1 MKTDPCGFLPRNDL
15 FGDALRPRAK
25 GRGESCAR
33 PMGWEAGDHRR
44 PLADRPATATAPRPR
59 RGRPRDRR
67 RGGGFF
73 TRIGLIGED
82 PELEWMEA
90 VDRFAVDDLE
100 EAIFES
106 NDVIGLIYNAADIG
120 QMRVLWASSGF
131 AGLLLVGGGGAWL
144 VIRLRHR
151 RRMAIVSGSID
162 PATSDLDLG
171 SGQAIPGLTS
181 GSSPAQVRMM
191 SRMMMTISVP
201 TPIYMFFPF

>member
-1 MKTDPCGFLPRNDL
+1 
-15 FGDALRPRAK
+15 
-25 GRGESCAR
+25 
-33 PMGWEAGDHRR
+33 
-44 PLADRPATATAPRPR
+44 
-59 RGRPRDRR
+59 
-67 RGGGFF
+67 
-73 TRIGLIGED
+73 
-82 PELEWMEA
+82 MEA

-201 TPIYMFFPF
+201 TPIYMFVPF